1 MGTRTVPKTVNSRV
15 RCSALLH
22 ASGTTR
28 HMHPKSNPPC
38 PLVLPANA
46 REASEVGAPARA
58 TESGRASGVDGARKP
73 ECSSRNFNEL
83 AEQLQQHDNTQKQ
96 CLGDISHELRAPIS
110 RIRVLLE
117 RARRSPQEICGYLA
131 RIEENVLR
139 MEALTKRLL
148 DFSRLDLIEEPL
160 AKEPCDLAGLVCRVV
175 EDARIEAETRGC
187 TIKHFPIP
195 SCLVSANYEL
205 LHRAVENVV
214 RNSVRYTRENS
225 SVSVVL
231 SCYSNRVAQILVED
245 EGPGISEEELE
256 EVFKPFYRAAHA
268 RANGTLGA
276 GLGLAISQR
285 AVKLHGGSINA
296 SNRSDGKGLQ
306 VTIRIPLLDK
316 SHATVGQ
323 LGHHSA
329 NWKTTVGNQKTRQW
343 KASERIA

>member
-1 MGTRTVPKTVNSRV
+1 MAAAG
-15 RCSALLH
+15 
-22 ASGTTR
+22 
-28 HMHPKSNPPC
+28 
-38 PLVLPANA
+38 
-46 REASEVGAPARA
+46 RA
-58 TESGRASGVDGARKP
+58 TETGRASGVDGARKP
-73 ECSSRNFNEL
+73 EYPSRNFNEL
-83 AEQLQQHDNTQKQ
+83 AEQLEQHHGAQKQ
-96 CLGDISHELRAPIS
+96 CLVDVSHELRAPIS
-110 RIRVLLE
+110 RIRVLLA
-117 RARRSPQEICGYLA
+117 RARRSPQEICSCLA

-148 DFSRLDLIEEPL
+148 DFSRLDLIEESL
-160 AKEPCDLAGLVCRVV
+160 AKEPCDLAELVCRVV

-187 TIKHFPIP
+187 TIKHLPIP

-214 RNSVRYTRENS
+214 RNSVQYTRENS

-296 SNRSDGKGLQ
+296 SNRSAGKGLQ

-316 SHATVGQ
+316 SHTSVGQ
-323 LGHHSA
+323 LGRNRA
-329 NWKTTVGNQKTRQW
+329 NRREGCKKLVGCPELQDLSNL
-343 KASERIA
+343 SI